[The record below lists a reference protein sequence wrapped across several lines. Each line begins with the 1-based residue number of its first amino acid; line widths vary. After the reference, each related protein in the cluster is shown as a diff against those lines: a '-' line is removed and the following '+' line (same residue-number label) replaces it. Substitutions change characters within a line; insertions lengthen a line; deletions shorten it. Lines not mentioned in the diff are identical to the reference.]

1 MTSHYTIN
9 IAQERDGKTYW
20 TRIGT
25 MFPMKGKDGFSM
37 TFNALPIPT
46 IKDGQIE
53 VRAVAFPP
61 KEDNR
66 EPQRTDRT
74 GNRRDDLDSDI
85 PF

>member
-37 TFNALPIPT
+37 TFNALPIPQL
-46 IKDGQIE
+46 KDGQIE

-61 KEDNR
+61 KDDNG
-66 EPQRTDRT
+66 
-74 GNRRDDLDSDI
+74 GNRARRDDGDEV

>member
-37 TFNALPIPT
+37 TFSALPIPQLR
-46 IKDGQIE
+46 DGQIE

-61 KEDNR
+61 KDDNG
-66 EPQRTDRT
+66 PVMDRAPA
-74 GNRRDDLDSDI
+74 GRRDNLDDEI

>member
-1 MTSHYTIN
+1 MTHYTIN
-9 IAQERDGKTYW
+9 IVQERDGKKYW

-25 MFPMKGKDGFSM
+25 MFPMKGQDGFSM
-37 TFNALPIPT
+37 TFNALPIPQLR
-46 IKDGQIE
+46 DGQLE

-66 EPQRTDRT
+66 EPQRQQ
-74 GNRRDDLDSDI
+74 GRRDDHEDP